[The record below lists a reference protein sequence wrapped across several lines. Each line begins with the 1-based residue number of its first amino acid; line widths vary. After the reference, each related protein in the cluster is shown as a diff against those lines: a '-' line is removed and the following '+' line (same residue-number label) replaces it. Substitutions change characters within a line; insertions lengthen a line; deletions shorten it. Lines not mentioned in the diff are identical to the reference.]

1 MSSQEQNSNKAFKQT
16 QASTTTKKK
25 KKVQP
30 PPDIKKPKKTE

>member
-1 MSSQEQNSNKAFKQT
+1 MSSQEQNSNKALKQM
-16 QASTTTKKK
+16 QASLTKK